1 MPHDLKD
8 AAGLPK
14 ITAELRS
21 RGYDDAALRK
31 IAYENWLRIFTKTWG
46 A

>member
-1 MPHDLKD
+1 MQ
-8 AAGLPK
+8 K
-14 ITAELRS
+14 IAAELRT

-31 IAYENWLRIFTKTWG
+31 IAYENWLRVFEATWG